1 MATIQDVWRRQGTA
15 TRILNL
21 EIKKEIVRQNAVDT
35 GRMRNVS
42 KIVNLK
48 WNENNDDVS
57 FSIDSTFYY
66 QWVEKKPARKWKN
79 AKVPRDISAAF
90 IKRDKVVEQLDK
102 LVEVIFEYRIDQQFQ

>member
-48 WNENNDDVS
+48 WNENNDDIA
-57 FSIDSTFYY
+57 FTIDSTFYY
-66 QWVEKKPARKWKN
+66 PKVDVTRARKWKGG
-79 AKVPRDISAAF
+79 KVPRDISAAF

-102 LVEVIFEYRIDQQFQ
+102 LVEVIFEFRIDQQFQ